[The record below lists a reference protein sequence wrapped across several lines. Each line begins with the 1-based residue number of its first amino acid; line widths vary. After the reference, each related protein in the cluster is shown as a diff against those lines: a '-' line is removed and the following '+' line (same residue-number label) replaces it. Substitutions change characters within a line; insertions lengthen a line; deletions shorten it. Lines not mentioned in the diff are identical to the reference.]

1 MDAHTHDPRAPLH
14 HHAPEPLTHLEV
26 RQASTA
32 GYAAGYAASVILMLA
47 ALLVTQQH
55 ELPYPVFLWIVSSL
69 VVIALVAQAALFFGL
84 GLSPAQAWKSVS
96 LILTVPLFVF
106 TIGLSVWMFH
116 SLYPRTMPDMPMPGM
131 GSPSQPTLLE

>member
-1 MDAHTHDPRAPLH
+1 MVN
-14 HHAPEPLTHLEV
+14 HAPAHGPSHATDPLLHAEV
-26 RQASTA
+26 RQASTG
-32 GYAAGYAASVILMLA
+32 GYFAGYAASIILMLA

-55 ELPYPVFLWIVSSL
+55 VLSYPIFLWVLSSL
-69 VVIALVAQAALFFGL
+69 VAIALVAQAALFFGL

-116 SLYPRTMPDMPMPGM
+116 SLYPRTMPDKMPGM
-131 GSPSQPTLLE
+131 DMTQQPTLLE

>member
-1 MDAHTHDPRAPLH
+1 MAAHAKD
-14 HHAPEPLTHLEV
+14 PLTHLEV
-26 RQASTA
+26 RQASTG

-47 ALLVTQQH
+47 GLLVTQQH
-55 ELPYPVFLWIVSSL
+55 VLSYPVFLWVVSSL
-69 VVIALVAQAALFFGL
+69 AVIALVAQAALFFGL

-116 SLYPRTMPDMPMPGM
+116 SLYPRTMPTMTM
-131 GSPSQPTLLE
+131 SQPTLLE

>member
-1 MDAHTHDPRAPLH
+1 MAAHATDPLAH
-14 HHAPEPLTHLEV
+14 MEV
-26 RQASTA
+26 RQASTG
-32 GYAAGYAASVILMLA
+32 GYFAGYAASVILMLG

-55 ELPYPVFLWIVSSL
+55 VLSYPIFLWVVSSL

-96 LILTVPLFVF
+96 LILTLPLFIF

-116 SLYPRTMPDMPMPGM
+116 SLYPRTMPSAMPGM
-131 GSPSQPTLLE
+131 NMSQQPTLLE

>member
-1 MDAHTHDPRAPLH
+1 MAALGSAHSQDPLLH
-14 HHAPEPLTHLEV
+14 AEV
-26 RQASTA
+26 RQASTG
-32 GYAAGYAASVILMLA
+32 GYFAGYAASIILMLA

-55 ELPYPVFLWIVSSL
+55 VLTYPIFLWVISSL

-84 GLSPAQAWKSVS
+84 GLSPAQAWKSIS

-116 SLYPRTMPDMPMPGM
+116 SLYPRTMPDKMPGM
-131 GSPSQPTLLE
+131 NMSQPTLLE

>member
-1 MDAHTHDPRAPLH
+1 MDSLAHDHGPAHVHPHAADPLLH
-14 HHAPEPLTHLEV
+14 MEV
-26 RQASTA
+26 RQASTG
-32 GYAAGYAASVILMLA
+32 GYFAGYAASIILMLA

-55 ELPYPVFLWIVSSL
+55 VLTYPIFLWVISSL

-116 SLYPRTMPDMPMPGM
+116 SLQPRTMPTMPGM
-131 GSPSQPTLLE
+131 NMSQPTLLE

>member
-1 MDAHTHDPRAPLH
+1 MIV
-14 HHAPEPLTHLEV
+14 HAPAHGASHETDPLLHAEV
-26 RQASTA
+26 RQASTG
-32 GYAAGYAASVILMLA
+32 GYFAGYAASIILMLA

-55 ELPYPVFLWIVSSL
+55 VLTYPIFLWVVSSL

-116 SLYPRTMPDMPMPGM
+116 SLAPRTMPDKMPGM
-131 GSPSQPTLLE
+131 DMTQQPTLLE

>member
-1 MDAHTHDPRAPLH
+1 MAAHGQDPLLH
-14 HHAPEPLTHLEV
+14 SEV
-26 RQASTA
+26 RQASTG
-32 GYAAGYAASVILMLA
+32 GYFAGYAASIVLMLA

-55 ELPYPVFLWIVSSL
+55 VLTYPAFLWVIFSL

-96 LILTVPLFVF
+96 LILTLPLFVF

-116 SLYPRTMPDMPMPGM
+116 SLAPRVMPDTMPGM
-131 GSPSQPTLLE
+131 DMTQQPTLLE

>member
-1 MDAHTHDPRAPLH
+1 MAAHGHDPLD
-14 HHAPEPLTHLEV
+14 HLEV
-26 RQASTA
+26 RQASTG
-32 GYAAGYAASVILMLA
+32 GYAAGYAASIILMLA

-55 ELPYPVFLWIVSSL
+55 ALPYPVFLWIVSSL

-116 SLYPRTMPDMPMPGM
+116 SLYPRTMPGM
-131 GSPSQPTLLE
+131 TVAQPTLLE